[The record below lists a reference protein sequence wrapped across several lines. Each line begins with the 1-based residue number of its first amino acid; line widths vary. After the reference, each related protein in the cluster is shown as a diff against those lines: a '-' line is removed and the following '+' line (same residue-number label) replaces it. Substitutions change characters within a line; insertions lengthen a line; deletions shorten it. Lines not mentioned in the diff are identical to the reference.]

1 MTTAALGLVSV
12 SACRGTGPPFP
23 PLRVASPS
31 CVPRTPPLAA
41 GWRATGLRHAAA
53 ARFYERHVTDVAR
66 DLLGCYLV
74 RRRGRSISGGRI
86 VEVEAYGGPGDP
98 GSHADR
104 APNGRASIMFGEPGI
119 AYVYFTYGMHHC
131 INAVSDRVG
140 QGSAVLIRALEPVW
154 GVRAMRLG
162 APTNLADHLV
172 ASGPGRLCR
181 ALRIDR
187 SAERDRSRRRD
198 RCASCPGDTIAG
210 DDPRRRADRADDRRR
225 AAVAVLARQPVGQ
238 SQPPAW

>member
-1 MTTAALGLVSV
+1 M
-12 SACRGTGPPFP
+12 RPPAVPKFDS
-23 PLRVASPS
+23 PL
-31 CVPRTPPLAA
+31 PRD
-41 GWRATGLRHAAA
+41 
-53 ARFYERHVTDVAR
+53 FYERHVTEVAR

-131 INAVSDRVG
+131 MNAVCDHPGR
-140 QGSAVLIRALEPVW
+140 GSAVLFRALEPVW
-154 GVRAMRLG
+154 NVRAMRLG

-172 ASGPGRLCR
+172 TCGPGRLCR

-187 SAERDRSRRRD
+187 RQYGSDLVTGPIRVLPGPRGSVAINESVRIGLTLDDDRPWRYWIDSPSVSRSPRPRSRR
-198 RCASCPGDTIAG
+198 
-210 DDPRRRADRADDRRR
+210 
-225 AAVAVLARQPVGQ
+225 
-238 SQPPAW
+238 

>member
-1 MTTAALGLVSV
+1 MRSPSGP
-12 SACRGTGPPFP
+12 SASLPGG
-23 PLRVASPS
+23 ASPDFETPL
-31 CVPRTPPLAA
+31 PRS
-41 GWRATGLRHAAA
+41 
-53 ARFYERHVTDVAR
+53 FYERHVTDVAR

-74 RRRGRSISGGRI
+74 RRRGRGDVGGRISGGRI

-131 INAVSDRVG
+131 INAVCDGVG
-140 QGSAVLIRALEPVW
+140 QGSAVLIRALEPMW

-181 ALRIDR
+181 ALRIDKGLNGSDLVSGPVRILPGGSGRLEGINDGVRIGLTSDDERPWRFWLDNPSVSR
-187 SAERDRSRRRD
+187 SPRPRSRR
-198 RCASCPGDTIAG
+198 
-210 DDPRRRADRADDRRR
+210 
-225 AAVAVLARQPVGQ
+225 
-238 SQPPAW
+238 

>member
-1 MTTAALGLVSV
+1 M
-12 SACRGTGPPFP
+12 RPP
-23 PLRVASPS
+23 ASPDFDS
-31 CVPRTPPLAA
+31 PLPRD
-41 GWRATGLRHAAA
+41 
-53 ARFYERHVTDVAR
+53 FYERHVVDVAR

-74 RRRGRSISGGRI
+74 RRRARGNSTGSISGGRI

-131 INAVSDRVG
+131 MNAVCDRVG

-154 GVRAMRLG
+154 NVRAMRLR

-172 ASGPGRLCR
+172 ASGPGRVCR

-187 SAERDRSRRRD
+187 AQNGSDLAGGPVRILPGVRVPATINDGVRVGLTLDDERPWRFWVDSPSVSRSPRPRSRR
-198 RCASCPGDTIAG
+198 
-210 DDPRRRADRADDRRR
+210 
-225 AAVAVLARQPVGQ
+225 
-238 SQPPAW
+238 